1 MAERKPLVAEDV
13 ATGLQLQA
21 MLGQA
26 VAQMEAAQQAMG
38 MWVENIRARYGA
50 SEGEGW
56 RLERWTD
63 GFVREEK
70 EDHGTENDQ

>member
-1 MAERKPLVAEDV
+1 MVERKSLVAEDV

-26 VAQMEAAQQAMG
+26 VAQVEATQQAMG
-38 MWVENIRARYGA
+38 MWVENIRARYNA
-50 SEGEGW
+50 TEGDGW
-56 RLERWTD
+56 GRERWTD

>member
-1 MAERKPLVAEDV
+1 MVERKLLIAEDV

-26 VAQMEAAQQAMG
+26 VAQVEAAQQAMG
-38 MWVENIRARYGA
+38 MWLENIQARYGA

>member
-1 MAERKPLVAEDV
+1 MEKRKALVAEDV

-26 VAQMEAAQQAMG
+26 VAQVEAAQQAMG

-50 SEGEGW
+50 PERDGW

>member
-1 MAERKPLVAEDV
+1 MVDRKLLIAEDV

-21 MLGQA
+21 MLSQA
-26 VAQMEAAQQAMG
+26 VAQVEAAQVAMG

-50 SEGEGW
+50 PEVDGW

-63 GFVREEK
+63 GFVREE
-70 EDHGTENDQ
+70 Q

>member
-1 MAERKPLVAEDV
+1 MAERKPLVGDDV

-26 VAQMEAAQQAMG
+26 IAQVEAAQQAMG
-38 MWVENIRARYGA
+38 MWVENIRLRYGA

-56 RLERWTD
+56 RLVRWTD

-70 EDHGTENDQ
+70 EDHGTEDDQ

>member
-1 MAERKPLVAEDV
+1 MVERKALAGEDV

-26 VAQMEAAQQAMG
+26 VAQVDAAQQAIG
-38 MWVENIRARYGA
+38 MWIENIRARYGA
-50 SEGEGW
+50 PEGDGW

-70 EDHGTENDQ
+70 EDHGTEDDQ